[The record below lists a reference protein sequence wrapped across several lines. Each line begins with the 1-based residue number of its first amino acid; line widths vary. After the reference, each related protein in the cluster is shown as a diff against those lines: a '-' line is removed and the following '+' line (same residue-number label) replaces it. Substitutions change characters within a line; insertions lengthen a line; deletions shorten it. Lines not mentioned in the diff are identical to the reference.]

1 MSIQRYGNPSHDYM
15 TPAHADGFLVLYADH
30 VAALLAQQNE
40 FGVTL
45 NAAVAAARD
54 EERQRIN
61 SMLVVDYVREQYERG
76 AADKAAELQDF
87 YGEQAQGHYNDGYKM
102 GYAKG
107 LIEGDS
113 GGRKEGYRAGYDTA
127 WSLSAVEIE
136 RATEARV
143 REEEQAAQTLA
154 RAELYSMEEM
164 DERCTQAADEAFAA
178 GVKAARDA
186 VAALPAYYAIEECQG
201 NPLEKGDPEDPDP
214 WKQGHLIE
222 RDDALAAIDALRETT

>member
-1 MSIQRYGNPSHDYM
+1 M
-15 TPAHADGFLVLYADH
+15 
-30 VAALLAQQNE
+30 E
-40 FGVTL
+40 
-45 NAAVAAARD
+45 

-87 YGEQAQGHYNDGYKM
+87 YGERAQGHYNDGYKM

-113 GGRKEGYRAGYDTA
+113 GGRKEGFRVGYDTA
-127 WSLSAVEIE
+127 WSLSAAEIE

-178 GVKAARDA
+178 GVKAAREA
-186 VAALPAYYAIEECQG
+186 VEAENK
-201 NPLEKGDPEDPDP
+201 NPISRVTTDYDIGYRDGTNDTVRL
-214 WKQGHLIE
+214 HL
-222 RDDALAAIDALRETT
+222 RAIDALLTRGKEGNRG